1 MGIHP
6 YPTELETVTTVKGCV
21 ELRVAPIRPED
32 ATLERAFVDG
42 LSEQSRYFRF
52 MQHLPSLTPQM
63 LARFTQVDY
72 DRELALVALD
82 DSSGTES
89 IVAVVRY
96 VANWDKESAEYA
108 IALADAWQGRGLGYA
123 MMKML
128 IERAHQRGFKRLVGS
143 VLAINQAML
152 GVVKA
157 LGFVAQHDPDDRE
170 LMIVTL
176 ELAP

>member
-1 MGIHP
+1 
-6 YPTELETVTTVKGCV
+6 V
-21 ELRVAPIRPED
+21 RPIRPED
-32 ATLERAFVDG
+32 AEMEQTFVGG
-42 LSEQSRYFRF
+42 LSQQTRYFRF

-82 DSSGTES
+82 DSSGTDS
-89 IVAVVRY
+89 IIAVVRY

-108 IALADAWQGRGLGYA
+108 IVLADAWQGRGLGYA

-128 IERAHQRGFKRLVGS
+128 IECARRRGFKRLVGS
-143 VLAINQAML
+143 VLAINRAML
-152 GVVKA
+152 GVDKA
-157 LGFVAQHDPDDRE
+157 LGFVVQADPEDRE

-176 ELAP
+176 ELAGLRRPRAR